1 MWPTQMALWIM
12 PKVGCRILK
21 TSKRK
26 IAMKNFKIWSFVVL
40 VLIAMTACD
49 NGGGKKDNSKI
60 VGEWRIESWDNM
72 EPSFDVY
79 IAFNEDGTFDIYQQ
93 VYSLDYVMYDG
104 DYTVSGNKL
113 SGVYHDGT
121 PWKCNYIGSVSE
133 DGNTMTLVSDQLN
146 PVTCVYEA
154 CVIPDDVIEEASTR
168 STELFDYFL

>member
-1 MWPTQMALWIM
+1 
-12 PKVGCRILK
+12 
-21 TSKRK
+21 
-26 IAMKNFKIWSFVVL
+26 MKNFKIWSMAVVL
-40 VLIAMTACD
+40 LMSVVACGPD
-49 NGGGKKDNSKI
+49 TPSTSGGGNSVPDLENIEKDWKLVSVNG
-60 VGEWRIESWDNM
+60 V
-72 EPSFDVY
+72 EPEFTVYLWLFDGL
-79 IAFNEDGTFDIYQQ
+79 FSIYQQ

-113 SGVYHDGT
+113 SGAYHDGT